1 MSAYKT
7 IFFLGATGYLG
18 SEFLLLLNREFPDL
32 HIVALLRNVTQERE
46 AQLRALYP
54 NSSVVEG
61 TLDDDAVIR
70 EQAAKADIVINCASS
85 DHTPSVISTLAGLE
99 INSKNNPGR
108 PPLYL
113 HVSGCGIISDNARG
127 EPVEYVKEWS
137 DIGLDLKEYVLLFRS
152 CNRRN
157 MHLDSDIPIVEAGS
171 RKENP
176 VRTIIYYPG
185 QIYGVGEGIQKTT
198 LWLRI
203 FLDMTKKLGFAG
215 TWGPGANTM
224 NNIHVR
230 DCANG
235 LLLVLKAALEGKAD
249 EGPEGLYF
257 SASMEPKK
265 TYHEWTKVMGDVGV
279 LLQVLDSPTPLLIAG
294 PPRCSTCFE
303 KGIINQAGSR
313 PLPNEVVDPLGEY
326 GWSLLGGN
334 LFVKPERLAK
344 LGWEPVETKKT
355 PLLESL
361 PSMIDAALQG

>member
-1 MSAYKT
+1 MSLISRMMHDSSGRCT
-7 IFFLGATGYLG
+7 PWRSVFFLGATGYLG
-18 SEFLLLLNREFPDL
+18 SEFLLLLNREFPEL
-32 HIVALLRNVTQERE
+32 HVVALIRNVTPERE

-99 INSKNNPGR
+99 TNSQKNPGK

-127 EPVEYVKEWS
+127 EPVESVKEWS
-137 DIGLDLKEYVLLFRS
+137 DIGLDLKE
-152 CNRRN
+152 CDRRN

-224 NNIHVR
+224 NNIHVK

-235 LLLVLKAALEGKAD
+235 LLLVFKAALEGKAD

-265 TYHEWTKVMGDVGV
+265 TYYEWTKVMGD
-279 LLQVLDSPTPLLIAG
+279 
-294 PPRCSTCFE
+294 
-303 KGIINQAGSR
+303 AGSR

-334 LFVKPERLAK
+334 LFVKPER
-344 LGWEPVETKKT
+344 PSQTKKA

-361 PSMIDAALQG
+361 PSMIDVALQG

>member
-1 MSAYKT
+1 MSAYKNV
-7 IFFLGATGYLG
+7 FFLGATGYLG
-18 SEFLLLLNREFPDL
+18 SEFLLLLNREFPEL
-32 HIVALLRNVTQERE
+32 HVVALIRNVTPERE

-99 INSKNNPGR
+99 TNSQKNPGK

-127 EPVEYVKEWS
+127 EPVESVKEWS
-137 DIGLDLKEYVLLFRS
+137 DIGLDLKE
-152 CNRRN
+152 CDRRN

-224 NNIHVR
+224 NNIHVK

-235 LLLVLKAALEGKAD
+235 LLLVFKAALEGKAD

-265 TYHEWTKVMGDVGV
+265 TYYEWTKVMGDYLFG
-279 LLQVLDSPTPLLIAG
+279 
-294 PPRCSTCFE
+294 
-303 KGIINQAGSR
+303 KGIISQAGSR

-344 LGWEPVETKKT
+344 LGWEPVETKKA

-361 PSMIDAALQG
+361 PSMIDVALQG